1 MDLVKHFMNDF
12 KPSYLRNNRR
22 GGQKNIRC
30 FPACSHDGHKCA
42 GFCGQAVKL
51 DVTSTNTTSNIVA
64 VAEFVQL
71 QTNVPQT
78 KTTAGAKKAAK
89 KKATKKANLLH
100 FLMATS
106 IVDAFCQFHRLDHA
120 FYHQV

>member
-1 MDLVKHFMNDF
+1 MAPRD
-12 KPSYLRNNRR
+12 R

-78 KTTAGAKKAAK
+78 KTTAGTKKAAK
-89 KKATKKANLLH
+89 KKATKKAN
-100 FLMATS
+100 AGTP
-106 IVDAFCQFHRLDHA
+106 
-120 FYHQV
+120 QVLPIKVGENQIYNERYQLQ